1 MTDIARSDVPLQPR
15 AGVERIEP
23 VRFGSPAK
31 DLYGCHHLPMGRA
44 GKNCGVLLCQPYGPE
59 YLRSHRALRQLAGRL
74 ARAGFPVFRFDY
86 FGCGDSLGGDDD
98 GSVARWTADVSAAVA
113 ELKVHAEV
121 DRVIAVGLRLGGAL
135 AALAGAER
143 GGIDGIALWD
153 PVTGGSDH
161 IEDLKARHAKL
172 LAFLPKSAVEA
183 SAAAVVNEPM
193 SEILGFEMGSQLYD
207 SLRELDLLALKRAP
221 ARRMFLVES
230 TAVSASGELAARLQS
245 LGVQLE
251 QQHLPDHE
259 IWMAAPDKSVVP
271 GQILQAIVTWITRN
285 AS

>member
-1 MTDIARSDVPLQPR
+1 MTDLVRPESSTQSR
-15 AGVERIEP
+15 AGVEKIEP
-23 VRFGSPAK
+23 VRFGSPCP
-31 DLYGCHHLPMGRA
+31 DLYGCHHPPMGRA
-44 GKNCGVLLCQPYGPE
+44 GKPYGVLLCQPYGPE
-59 YLRSHRALRQLAGRL
+59 YLRSHRAFRQLAGRL

-86 FGCGDSLGGDDD
+86 FGCGDSLGEDHD
-98 GSVARWTADVSAAVA
+98 GSIERWAGDVSAAVK
-113 ELKVHAEV
+113 ELKGHAEV

-153 PVTGGSDH
+153 PVTSGDAH
-161 IEDLKARHAKL
+161 IEDLLARHAKQL
-172 LAFLPKSAVEA
+172 EFLPKSAVDA
-183 SAAAVVNEPM
+183 STPAIGTEPTA
-193 SEILGFEMGSQLYD
+193 EVLGFEMGAKLRD
-207 SLRELDLLALKRAP
+207 SLGELDLLALKRAP

-230 TAVSASGELAARLQS
+230 TTVPSSGTLAAHLQE
-245 LGVQLE
+245 LNVQLD

-271 GQILQAIVTWITRN
+271 GQILQSIVTWITRN